1 TGRTGPAGAVS
12 SFSSAGPAP
21 ISLALKPD
29 IAAPGSEILSSTPGG
44 QFTFLSGT
52 SMAAP
57 HVSGVI
63 ALLRKRH
70 PTWTPAQLRSALVTT
85 ATPTGTNAPLRVGG
99 GLVNVARA
107 DSPLLFARPTTH
119 ALGLVP

>member
-1 TGRTGPAGAVS
+1 PVS
-12 SFSSAGPAP
+12 
-21 ISLALKPD
+21 LTLKPD
-29 IAAPGSEILSSTPGG
+29 VAAPGSEILSSTPGG

-70 PTWTPAQLRSALVTT
+70 PAWTPAQLRSALVTT

-99 GLVNVARA
+99 GLVSVARA
-107 DSPLLFARPTTH
+107 DTPLLFAEP
-119 ALGLVP
+119 ASVSFGL